1 MERRRGGQVMDAMVK
16 VEVGGSGEDRF
27 VLDLRGLNRKE
38 WKIDD
43 DDWHIA
49 VSHFRKYE
57 EALFAAQYISKKYRI
72 GDVIW
77 VMERRCAVY
86 EGGTKVAVDD
96 P

>member
-1 MERRRGGQVMDAMVK
+1 MAKSGENSAMDAMVK
-16 VEVGGSGEDRF
+16 VEVGGSGADRF

-49 VSHFRKYE
+49 ISHFRKYE
-57 EALFAAQYISKKYRI
+57 EALFAAQYISKKYQV

-86 EGGTKVAVDD
+86 EGGTKVGVDE
-96 P
+96 